1 MKKRTLLLTSAA
13 SLLTLASAS
22 FYLVAAQQAARPAA
36 ASKGKAVTKATAKT
50 ATSAASAPHKA
61 LVDRYCVGCHNSRTK
76 TAGLALDTLSL
87 ANVGPDAE
95 IWEKAARKLRAGMM
109 PPPGAPQPDPAA
121 ALATVNYLEASLD
134 QYGVTNPNPGIVA
147 LHRLN
152 RAEYANAVEDILGV
166 RVDASALLP
175 TDDVSDGFDN
185 IAAVLKV
192 SPSFLDQYVSAA
204 RTITLQAV
212 GTAPADGP
220 QLVTVRGGVNGDP
233 YSRTGVP
240 LGLRPT
246 LLVDQ
251 LFPFDGEY
259 EFRYGAPPAAGG
271 GRGAAGGRGGAA
283 APAPAPLGRAAAPAT
298 VDNTN
303 VVTVDGVRVPLTGRV
318 TLKAGLHRVG
328 VSAPMRSTIESEA
341 VLQSLVPGQGGAGGF
356 GGGRGGGAQALTVN
370 GPFSPT
376 GPRME
381 TPNRAKIFVCKPA
394 SQADEATCANKIFAS
409 IARKAFRRPVTERDL
424 TAPMQFFRDGRALG
438 DFETGIQTGLMTIF
452 ASPKFLYRA
461 EYDPAGAKPG
471 SIHRISD
478 LELASRLS
486 FFLWSSTPDD
496 ELLTVAEQGKLK
508 DPAVVD
514 AQVRRMLAS
523 PKAKALV
530 DNFGFEWLRLRD
542 VDKSEPDVILFPNFD
557 NNLRAAFRREMELFL
572 GSIITE
578 NRSVVD
584 ILGADYTFLNERLAA
599 HYGIPDVRGDQ
610 FRRVTLKDENRFGIL
625 GKGAML
631 MVTSY
636 PNRTSMVLR
645 GSWVLENIMG
655 TPPAAPP
662 PGVEGFK
669 ENKDGEKALTVRE
682 IMQLHRAN
690 PTCNACHGVMDP
702 LGFSLENFD
711 AVGAYRV
718 KDKWA
723 GTVIDA
729 SGKLVDGRPVN
740 GPADLRKA
748 LVDKPGQFVQT
759 VTERLMTY
767 ALGRRAD
774 YYDMPSVRKI
784 VKDAAADNYRFSQL
798 VLGIAKSDPF
808 QKRKVPAAPAKQVA
822 AK

>member
-356 GGGRGGGAQALTVN
+356 G
-370 GPFSPT
+370 
-376 GPRME
+376 
-381 TPNRAKIFVCKPA
+381 
-394 SQADEATCANKIFAS
+394 
-409 IARKAFRRPVTERDL
+409 
-424 TAPMQFFRDGRALG
+424 
-438 DFETGIQTGLMTIF
+438 
-452 ASPKFLYRA
+452 
-461 EYDPAGAKPG
+461 
-471 SIHRISD
+471 H
-478 LELASRLS
+478 
-486 FFLWSSTPDD
+486 
-496 ELLTVAEQGKLK
+496 
-508 DPAVVD
+508 
-514 AQVRRMLAS
+514 
-523 PKAKALV
+523 
-530 DNFGFEWLRLRD
+530 
-542 VDKSEPDVILFPNFD
+542 
-557 NNLRAAFRREMELFL
+557 
-572 GSIITE
+572 
-578 NRSVVD
+578 
-584 ILGADYTFLNERLAA
+584 
-599 HYGIPDVRGDQ
+599 
-610 FRRVTLKDENRFGIL
+610 
-625 GKGAML
+625 
-631 MVTSY
+631 
-636 PNRTSMVLR
+636 
-645 GSWVLENIMG
+645 
-655 TPPAAPP
+655 
-662 PGVEGFK
+662 
-669 ENKDGEKALTVRE
+669 
-682 IMQLHRAN
+682 
-690 PTCNACHGVMDP
+690 
-702 LGFSLENFD
+702 
-711 AVGAYRV
+711 
-718 KDKWA
+718 
-723 GTVIDA
+723 
-729 SGKLVDGRPVN
+729 
-740 GPADLRKA
+740 
-748 LVDKPGQFVQT
+748 
-759 VTERLMTY
+759 
-767 ALGRRAD
+767 
-774 YYDMPSVRKI
+774 
-784 VKDAAADNYRFSQL
+784 
-798 VLGIAKSDPF
+798 
-808 QKRKVPAAPAKQVA
+808 
-822 AK
+822 